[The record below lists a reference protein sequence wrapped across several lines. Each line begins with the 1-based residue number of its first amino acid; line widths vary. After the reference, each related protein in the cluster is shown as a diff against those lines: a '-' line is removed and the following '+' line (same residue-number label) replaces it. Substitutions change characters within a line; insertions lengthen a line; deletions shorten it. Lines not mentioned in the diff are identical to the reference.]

1 MNNEINNANTNLFVS
16 RLVNALAR
24 VASNESQPCA
34 LSVAQNWKAAF
45 AQLDAGFS
53 HATR

>member
-16 RLVNALAR
+16 RLVNAIAR
-24 VASNESQPCA
+24 VATNDIKPTA
-34 LSVAQNWKAAF
+34 ASVAQNWKAAF

-53 HATR
+53 HAAR